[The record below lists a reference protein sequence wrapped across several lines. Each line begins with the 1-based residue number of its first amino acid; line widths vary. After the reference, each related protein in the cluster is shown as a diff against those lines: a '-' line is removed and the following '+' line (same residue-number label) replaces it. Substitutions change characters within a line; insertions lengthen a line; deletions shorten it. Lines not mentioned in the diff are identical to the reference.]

1 MSGWRGLEGR
11 PDKKSHYHRIH
22 LVSWFIR
29 VSAVWRTILHWY
41 PEVQKSKNISP
52 FFRFGLSYTFFLLI
66 LLIAFIEASNG
77 IFLVHQWFPSPMWH
91 ILVQWDHRESNLISN
106 VSEKVPRGS
115 LLYGYAFYDNKLYFN
130 T

>member
-29 VSAVWRTILHWY
+29 VSAVWRTILHLY

-52 FFRFGLSYTFFLLI
+52 FFRFGLLYFLYAAFAHSVYWGELRDI
-66 LLIAFIEASNG
+66 FVALVIALL
-77 IFLVHQWFPSPMWH
+77 MWH
-91 ILVQWDHRESNLISN
+91 VGTVGPNLGEPNLISN
-106 VSEKVPRGS
+106 ISEKVPRGS
-115 LLYGYAFYDNKLYFN
+115 LLYGCAFYDSKLYFN